1 MSERTIALCLSG
13 YEDTT
18 GFDTGVSH
26 ALLERV
32 SASEAPET
40 LRIYR
45 PSRVVAFGKHDRLVP
60 GFDRAVE
67 VVRDHGFDPIVR
79 LPGGRAAVFHEDTI
93 AFSWT
98 IPTPDPIRDIRER
111 FHTATDTIVRA
122 LDRVGVPSAVGE
134 IPGEYCPGEFSVHHA
149 GRLKLAGIGQRLGR
163 SAAHVGGVLVV
174 GGSHAV
180 REVLV
185 PTYEALE
192 IDWRPSTVGSADD
205 IVPGLT
211 LDDVVDAIVEVVGD
225 GATLIPTVIDQPT
238 LERAAELAPHHL
250 P

>member
-1 MSERTIALCLSG
+1 MRDRTIALSRSG

-32 SASEAPET
+32 SAGELPET

-45 PSRVVAFGKHDRLVP
+45 PSRVVAFGKHDRLVS

-67 VVRDHGFDPIVR
+67 IVRDTGYDPIVR
-79 LPGGRAAVFHEDTI
+79 LPGGRAAVFHEKTV

-98 IPTPDPIRDIRER
+98 TPAPDPIRDIRER
-111 FHTATDTIVRA
+111 FHAVTDVLIRA
-122 LDRVGVPSAVGE
+122 LERVGVSSGAGE
-134 IPGEYCPGEFSVHHA
+134 IPGEYCPGEFSIHH
-149 GRLKLAGIGQRLGR
+149 GDRIKLAGIGQRLGR

-174 GGSHAV
+174 GDSHAI

-192 IDWRPSTVGSADD
+192 IDWRPSTVGSVQDV
-205 IVPGLT
+205 VPGLT
-211 LDDVVDAIVEVVGD
+211 LEDAIDAIVSVVAEEAALITTPIGQ
-225 GATLIPTVIDQPT
+225 ATLD
-238 LERAAELAPHHL
+238 RAAELAPLHL